1 VVRKVISAQEADEIA
16 AAIAAAIDTVPPER
30 QVLFLVRLTLTL
42 AQLVGDK
49 ASITEAIRLARRQE

>member
-1 VVRKVISAQEADEIA
+1 MVRKVISAQEAEEIA
-16 AAIAAAIDTVPPER
+16 AAVTAAIDTVPPER

-49 ASITEAIRLARRQE
+49 ASIAEAIRVARRQE